1 MAIKDIR
8 WIQRFNNFNKAFSQL
23 QEAVELS
30 EERPLSQLEQQGLIQ
45 AFEYT
50 HELAW
55 KTLKDFLE
63 SRGELE
69 LYGSKDATRRAF
81 QAGLIANGSVW
92 MEMIESRNLTSHTYN
107 EETAAAIANTVIETY
122 VAEFATF
129 REKMEALQQKE
140 EQL

>member
-1 MAIKDIR
+1 MATKDIC

-23 QEAVELS
+23 QAAVALS
-30 EERPLSQLEQQGLIQ
+30 EERPLTQLEQQGLIQ

-50 HELAW
+50 YELAW

-63 SRGELE
+63 SRGEQD

-81 QAGLIANGSVW
+81 QVGLIANGSIW

-107 EETAAAIANTVIETY
+107 EETAAAIASSVIESYAT
-122 VAEFATF
+122 EFASF
-129 REKMEALQQKE
+129 QEKMEALQQE
-140 EQL
+140 EE